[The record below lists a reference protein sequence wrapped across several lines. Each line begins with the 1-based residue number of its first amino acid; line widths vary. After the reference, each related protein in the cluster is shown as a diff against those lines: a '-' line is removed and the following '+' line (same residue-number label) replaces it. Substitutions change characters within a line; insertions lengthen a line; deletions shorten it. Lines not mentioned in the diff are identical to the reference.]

1 MLTKHINESSTHINT
16 NITSRLNQSAVSYTH
31 FIFLK
36 FFCFVLISM
45 TLTACSSRDKPAP
58 VITVY
63 GSTPLKNSIQNS
75 INTNEYTVRSGETLY
90 SIAWR
95 ANSDVRQLAKLN
107 DIRPPYNIYSGQKL
121 FLVSKNKGK
130 STKASSSKHSSKDQT
145 KSSNPTSAKVVKKT
159 IASSK
164 KQAYGENVSGTKV
177 VRSNIPKANFS
188 QKVRRWQWPVKGKI
202 IATFSSK
209 VQGNKGI
216 DIAGR
221 RGTNIR
227 ASASGKVVYA
237 GSALRGYGKLI
248 IIKHNDDYL
257 SAYAHND
264 KILVKEQQ
272 QIKSG
277 DVIAKMGNT
286 DAQRVMLHFEV
297 RFRGKSVDPL
307 KYLPKKQ

>member
-1 MLTKHINESSTHINT
+1 MVTKYTDDTDIH
-16 NITSRLNQSAVSYTH
+16 ITSRLNQSSVSNIV
-31 FIFLK
+31 FLFLK
-36 FFCFVLISM
+36 VFCCVVISINIV
-45 TLTACSSRDKPAP
+45 ACSSRDKPAP
-58 VITVY
+58 VVTVY
-63 GSTPLKNSIQNS
+63 GSTPLKNSVKNS
-75 INTNEYTVRSGETLY
+75 INTNEYTVRPGETLY

-95 ANSDVRQLAKLN
+95 ANSDVRQIAKLN
-107 DIRPPYNIYSGQKL
+107 KISPPYNIYSGQKL

-130 STKASSSKHSSKDQT
+130 SVKASPSKHLSKKQT
-145 KSSNPTSAKVVKKT
+145 KSSNRTSAKVVKNT

-164 KQAYGENVSGTKV
+164 KQAYGENVTKKKI
-177 VRSNIPKANFS
+177 VRSDLPKASFS
-188 QKVRRWQWPVKGKI
+188 QKISHWRWPVKGRV
-202 IATFSSK
+202 IANFSSK

-227 ASASGKVVYA
+227 SAASGKVVYA

-248 IIKHNDDYL
+248 IVKHNDDYL

-264 KILVKEQQ
+264 KILVKEKQ